1 MMGNG
6 GELMSILCTF
16 VFNIHSEVGYF
27 FFFSSERKVDVKED
41 LRTIECLRGRL
52 LAERQASKI
61 ANEDAEQMGN
71 KVCRTYMLV
80 AF

>member
-1 MMGNG
+1 MGNG

-16 VFNIHSEVGYF
+16 VFNIHSEVGYLF
-27 FFFSSERKVDVKED
+27 IFFSSERKVDVKED